1 VGGFHWAPTVLQTGS
16 YFFAN
21 LKFKKMPFTRK
32 VGNPMFEQDSPV
44 KNTVQPLAF
53 DDANEPAAATTPG
66 ATLPGATPVAALD
79 FPCEPKP
86 IHPQPSLVAVL
97 DFPADDTRARE
108 TPHQAISVGSLDLPD
123 NPKTAPVQAL
133 PVAAL
138 ELPETPKQA
147 HVQTIQV
154 GGLDLPEAK
163 PLVGTPAPP
172 RSIQVGGLDLPKGP
186 SAPPTSSPPVGSP
199 PARPHGAFAV
209 DDDPTIMA
217 GLRHFKEQFPDKYEM
232 NESAMASRLRKLL
245 PMSFDKISAFAE
257 NTVGHVGNMIQ
268 EITEATQN
276 SAALSTADTV
286 SGIINEAREACSR
299 QAASGGG
306 HGLSAASLFKKLE
319 SKLRP
324 FDPQAAAN
332 TLMRL
337 YGGLKSI
344 HSRVAGIAKTAG
356 DLLPGVQLD
365 IMAMSV
371 IEYMAENTSFA
382 PAAQHRHQ
390 IVLTLGIQLE
400 MVTKQSSNLLKQTE
414 TNMMQLED
422 VRNVTLPSLGF
433 LVAVKNT

>member
-1 VGGFHWAPTVLQTGS
+1 
-16 YFFAN
+16 
-21 LKFKKMPFTRK
+21 
-32 VGNPMFEQDSPV
+32 MFEQDSPD
-44 KNTVQPLAF
+44 NNRVQPLAF
-53 DDANEPAAATTPG
+53 DGAEKHG
-66 ATLPGATPVAALD
+66 ATLPGATLPVAALDLSCEPRQTTHPQPSPVAALD
-79 FPCEPKP
+79 FPAGDS
-86 IHPQPSLVAVL
+86 HTGA
-97 DFPADDTRARE
+97 
-108 TPHQAISVGSLDLPD
+108 GS
-123 NPKTAPVQAL
+123 VQA
-133 PVAAL
+133 PSIVAL
-138 ELPETPKQA
+138 ELPEAPKPA
-147 HVQTIQV
+147 HTQTIQV
-154 GGLDLPEAK
+154 GGLDFPDAN
-163 PLVGTPAPP
+163 PRAGTIAPV
-172 RSIQVGGLDLPKGP
+172 RSIQVGGLDMSTSPAVLPVDLPSTHPP
-186 SAPPTSSPPVGSP
+186 SAKPVSPPASPPPASLP
-199 PARPHGAFAV
+199 PARPQAVFAV
-209 DDDPTIMA
+209 NEDPIILA
-217 GLRHFKEQFPDKYEM
+217 GLRHFKEQFPDKYDQ

-257 NTVGHVGNMIQ
+257 NTVGHVGNMVQ
-268 EITEATQN
+268 EVTEATQN
-276 SAALSTADTV
+276 IAALSTADTV
-286 SGIINEAREACSR
+286 SGIINEAREAASM
-299 QAASGGG
+299 QATSGG

-344 HSRVAGIAKTAG
+344 HGRVAGISKTAG

-371 IEYMAENTSFA
+371 MEYMAENTSFA

-400 MVTKQSSNLLKQTE
+400 MVTKQSVNLLKQTE

>member
-1 VGGFHWAPTVLQTGS
+1 
-16 YFFAN
+16 
-21 LKFKKMPFTRK
+21 
-32 VGNPMFEQDSPV
+32 MFEQDSPDNNRV
-44 KNTVQPLAF
+44 RPLAF
-53 DDANEPAAATTPG
+53 DDVGNPGETLPG
-66 ATLPGATPVAALD
+66 ATLPVTALD
-79 FPCEPKP
+79 LPCEPKP
-86 IHPQPSLVAVL
+86 THPQPSPVAL
-97 DFPADDTRARE
+97 DFPAGNSPAGSGPAE
-108 TPHQAISVGSLDLPD
+108 TPGKTPPQTISVGSLDIPEH
-123 NPKTAPVQAL
+123 PKTAPISVASLDLPEHHETASVQAP

-138 ELPETPKQA
+138 DLPDAPKPVHA
-147 HVQTIQV
+147 QTIQV
-154 GGLDLPEAK
+154 GGLDLPEAPK
-163 PLVGTPAPP
+163 PHAGTPAAVQ
-172 RSIQVGGLDLPKGP
+172 SIQVSGLDLPTSP
-186 SAPPTSSPPVGSP
+186 AVPHTPASQPPASLP
-199 PARPHGAFAV
+199 PARPQAAFAV
-209 DDDPTIMA
+209 DEDPAILA
-217 GLRHFKEQFPDKYEM
+217 GLRHFKEQFPDKYDQ

-245 PMSFDKISAFAE
+245 PMSYDKISAFAE
-257 NTVGHVGNMIQ
+257 NTVGHVGNMVQ

-276 SAALSTADTV
+276 IAALSTADTV
-286 SGIINEAREACSR
+286 SGIINEAREAASM
-299 QAASGGG
+299 QATSGG
-306 HGLSAASLFKKLE
+306 HGLLAASLSAASLFKKLE

-390 IVLTLGIQLE
+390 TVLTLGIQLE
-400 MVTKQSSNLLKQTE
+400 MVTKQSENLLKQTE
-414 TNMMQLED
+414 TSMMQLED